1 MAKILDVAQQRIL
14 KVNDDKRSNI
24 SKKYELSQY
33 KLYAD
38 EYKETLNSLKK
49 WRAQQKKL
57 QDQQKSIKA
66 NKLLK
71 GE

>member
-38 EYKETLNSLKK
+38 EYKETLNSLKSGELN
-49 WRAQQKKL
+49 KKNYKINRN
-57 QDQQKSIKA
+57 Q
-66 NKLLK
+66 LK
-71 GE
+71 QINY